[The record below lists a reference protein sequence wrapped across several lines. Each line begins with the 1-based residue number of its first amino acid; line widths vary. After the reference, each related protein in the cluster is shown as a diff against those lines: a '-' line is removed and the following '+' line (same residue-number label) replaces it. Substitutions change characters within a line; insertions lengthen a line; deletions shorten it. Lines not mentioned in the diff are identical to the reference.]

1 MQEYNSIIGN
11 LFNSIPR
18 SVFKRIT
25 DKYNGDKY
33 FKHFRSWEHFVVIF
47 LGQILK
53 NCNSLR
59 DIEDF
64 LLSNQNQWYH
74 LGIKHRIV
82 RSTISHANNKRN
94 WMIFQ
99 DLFSYLLAKN
109 SNFSEQI
116 NPVKIIDST
125 PIFLN
130 LKLFTWAERTLRIR
144 GIKMHTVFD
153 LSSKKPIHFT
163 FTSAKIN
170 DVEEGQKIDIEPNTT
185 YVFDRGYIHFNWW
198 NEIIEKGAYF
208 VTRPTRTMGF
218 IRLTEVI
225 KESDKISYQFVK
237 LRSKRT
243 KRNGKDVRNKCADKL
258 LKLVYVSREND
269 TPMTIITNKIETPN
283 TEISE
288 LYQKRWQ
295 IELFFKWIKQNLQIK
310 SFLGRTPNAVKLQIC
325 IALISYLLIKQAT
338 ELKMFIAEICNY
350 FTESKFLKIIN
361 NNIFQTLKPRKYG
374 RKSRDNPW
382 QLTFDFAY

>member
-1 MQEYNSIIGN
+1 
-11 LFNSIPR
+11 
-18 SVFKRIT
+18 
-25 DKYNGDKY
+25 
-33 FKHFRSWEHFVVIF
+33 
-47 LGQILK
+47 
-53 NCNSLR
+53 
-59 DIEDF
+59 
-64 LLSNQNQWYH
+64 
-74 LGIKHRIV
+74 
-82 RSTISHANNKRN
+82 
-94 WMIFQ
+94 
-99 DLFSYLLAKN
+99 
-109 SNFSEQI
+109 
-116 NPVKIIDST
+116 
-125 PIFLN
+125 
-130 LKLFTWAERTLRIR
+130 
-144 GIKMHTVFD
+144 MHTVFD

-243 KRNGKDVRNKCADKL
+243 KRNGKDVKNKCADKL